1 MVITATVYVK
11 KINKND
17 YQNYAKYK
25 EACADNV
32 EAAIKLFRKKV
43 INEGILKECQ
53 DRMYYTSKG
62 DRRRKAAKI
71 ARRKQLKKMYR
82 EKRYYQD

>member
-1 MVITATVYVK
+1 MAQVYVK

-17 YQNYAKYK
+17 YKSYAEYK
-25 EACADNV
+25 DACADNV

-53 DRMYYTSKG
+53 DRMFYVSKG
-62 DRRRKAAKI
+62 DKRRKAAKV
-71 ARRKQLKKMYR
+71 ARRKQLKKMYKER
-82 EKRYYQD
+82 RYYHD